1 MEHVT
6 EDRARILLEQ
16 AGRVE
21 VAVLGD
27 VMLDHYYWGTVN
39 RVSPEAPV
47 PVVDLDTETYHLG
60 GAANVAANIRALGA
74 SASLFGVVGTDPAG
88 DHLRS
93 LAERGGLQAE
103 GIIRSDTRPTTV
115 KTRIIGNN
123 QQLLRL
129 DRETRSA
136 VDASVIDAVRSALR
150 QRSALQAVILEDYD
164 KGFLSAP
171 MIESVIALAKELGI
185 PVFVD
190 PKKTHTQAY
199 RGCFLFKPNRKEA
212 ADMLGTP
219 LRTTDDVLRAGEQL
233 LQLVDCSYVL
243 ITLGSQ
249 GMMLF
254 ERGGAVSSVPTVAKN
269 VADVSG
275 AGDTAIA
282 TLATLVA
289 CGATVREAAGLA
301 NIAAGVV
308 VAEPGIV
315 SITTEALLHAT
326 RESALHGAGNA

>member
-1 MEHVT
+1 MESVT
-6 EDRARILLEQ
+6 EERTQILLDQ
-16 AGRVE
+16 AAGVE

-27 VMLDHYYWGTVN
+27 VMLDHYYWGSVS

-74 SASLFGVVGTDPAG
+74 AASLFGVVGSDAAG

-93 LAERGGLQAE
+93 LAEQEGLTAD
-103 GIIRSDTRPTTV
+103 GIVRSGARPTTV

-136 VDASVIDAVRSALR
+136 VDSEVIDAVLAALR
-150 QRSALQAVILEDYD
+150 QRPALQAVILEDYD
-164 KGFLSAP
+164 KGFLSTE
-171 MIESVIALAKELGI
+171 MISAVITLANEMSI

-199 RGCFLFKPNRKEA
+199 RSCFLFKPNRKEA

-233 LQLVDCSYVL
+233 LELVDCAYVL

-254 ERGGAVSSVPTVAKN
+254 ERGGSVSSVPTVAKN

-315 SITTEALLHAT
+315 SITSEALLQAT
-326 RESALHGAGNA
+326 REAAAHGAGPA

>member
-6 EDRARILLEQ
+6 EDRARTLLEQ
-16 AGRVE
+16 AGSVE

-27 VMLDHYYWGTVN
+27 VMLDHYYWGSVS

-74 SASLFGVVGTDPAG
+74 GASLFGVVGTDPSG

-93 LAERGGLQAE
+93 LAERDGLQAD
-103 GIIRSDTRPTTV
+103 GIIRSDGRPTTV

-136 VDASVIDAVRSALR
+136 VEPSVIDAVLAALR
-150 QRSALQAVILEDYD
+150 QRTSLQAVILEDYD
-164 KGFLSAP
+164 KGFLSAA
-171 MIESVIALAKELGI
+171 MIESVIALANELRI

-233 LQLVDCSYVL
+233 LDLVDCTYVL

-315 SITTEALLHAT
+315 SITAEALLHAT
-326 RESALHGAGNA
+326 RESELHGAGNA